1 MDRCP
6 HPVLNARECATKLF
20 QLQEDEM
27 TKRFFM
33 FVAAILCV
41 AAPAVAQQTESFAG
55 QWQAVFTTPRVVSSS
70 PPTWFI
76 LAQGSGEASPT
87 AHFTITIPH
96 TVNLLTLHL
105 AGNWFITP
113 DGNNGHEVIMIDLDE
128 QCRFTG
134 QTTAVCEGTG
144 TISSG
149 TGTYANSTGSISIH
163 VDVDLAAQTAVGRFT
178 GAITR

>member
-1 MDRCP
+1 MI
-6 HPVLNARECATKLF
+6 
-20 QLQEDEM
+20 
-27 TKRFFM
+27 KRYLGFI
-33 FVAAILCV
+33 VAMLSI
-41 AAPAVAQQTESFAG
+41 AAPAFAQQTEPLKG
-55 QWQAVFTTPRVVSSS
+55 QWQAVFTTPKVVSSS

-76 LAQGSGEASPT
+76 LGQGSGEASPT

-113 DGNNGHEVIMIDLDE
+113 AGNGHDVIMIDLDE

-149 TGTYANSTGSISIH
+149 TGNYANARGSISIH
-163 VDVDLAAQTAVGRFT
+163 VDIDLAALTASGTFDGT
-178 GAITR
+178 ITR